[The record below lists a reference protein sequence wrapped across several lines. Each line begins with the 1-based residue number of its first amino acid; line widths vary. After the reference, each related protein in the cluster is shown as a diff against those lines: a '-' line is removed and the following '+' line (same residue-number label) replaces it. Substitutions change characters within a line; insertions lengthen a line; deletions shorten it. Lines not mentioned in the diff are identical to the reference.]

1 MVYCLLLLTLAD
13 LERVKLGL
21 ILVLPALVGLITYS
35 RLNLFWSP
43 CPIISDMWEGV
54 IHHYFKNSIFA
65 VMDMIAYC
73 TLCCKHFFRYFQKNF
88 FQTYVR
94 LFYIHIAQIQN
105 KTYVRLSVKW
115 GKTDFFKWGYQKLEQ
130 VFCFPGSL

>member
-73 TLCCKHFFRYFQKNF
+73 TLCCKHFFRYFQKIFSNICSIIL
-88 FQTYVR
+88 YS
-94 LFYIHIAQIQN
+94 YSQIQN

-115 GKTDFFKWGYQKLEQ
+115 EKTDFFKWGYQKLEQ